1 MFRQWVAWATAG
13 RPYSGHRDHQD
24 VHPPQGLT
32 DINAPGEHKV
42 RPWGRTMRHF
52 WNAANPQMRLPWL
65 NWLWRLTP
73 IFASV

>member
-42 RPWGRTMRHF
+42 RP
-52 WNAANPQMRLPWL
+52 
-65 NWLWRLTP
+65 
-73 IFASV
+73 